1 MNALTQFKKTLIL
14 PLLIAVALVVVCA
27 QPAAHAQN
35 FGPWGPAVSVD
46 PDRSNGINTPFND
59 GCPIEG
65 PDGYML
71 FFASNRDVVLD
82 LDIWVASRS
91 SLGDPWA
98 SPEKLPFPVNT
109 TANEFCPT
117 PLAGN
122 RLLFVST
129 RSNLCGGAGPNPDI
143 YETQL
148 HPVRGWLPPQH
159 LGCEVNSGFEEFSP
173 SLVEADGMTI
183 LFFSS
188 SRSDHPR
195 HKIYMSV
202 QQPDGT
208 WGTATLV
215 NELNAAG
222 ASDARPNVRKDG
234 LEIVFDS
241 TRAGGPP
248 QIYTATRSSILD
260 PWSAPELLGPNV
272 NLPAFAQSRPSISH
286 DGRRLYFGSTR
297 DNQQGDVGSDIFV
310 STRSGPG
317 RRVADGEVRG
327 R

>member
-1 MNALTQFKKTLIL
+1 MNPLPPFKKTLIL
-14 PLLIAVALVVVCA
+14 RLLIAVALALVCA
-27 QPAAHAQN
+27 QPAAQAQN
-35 FGPWGPAVSVD
+35 FGPWEPAVSVD
-46 PDRSNGINTPFND
+46 PDRSIGINTSFND

-65 PDGYML
+65 PDGHML
-71 FFASNRDVVLD
+71 FFASNRDGV

-91 SLGDPWA
+91 SLGDPWV

-109 TANEFCPT
+109 TTSNEFCPT

-143 YETQL
+143 YESQL
-148 HPVRGWLPPQH
+148 HPVKGWLPPQH

-173 SLVEADGMTI
+173 SLVETDGMTI

-188 SRSDHPR
+188 SRSNPSPPR

-202 QQPDGT
+202 QQPDGS

-241 TRAGGPP
+241 TRGGGPS
-248 QIYTATRSSILD
+248 QIYTASRSSIFD
-260 PWSAPELLGPNV
+260 PWSAPEPLGPNV
-272 NLPAFAQSRPSISH
+272 NFPGFAQSRPSISH
-286 DGRRLYFGSTR
+286 DGRRLHFGSTR
-297 DNQQGDVGSDIFV
+297 DNQPGDVGSDIFV

-317 RRVADGEVRG
+317 LG

>member
-1 MNALTQFKKTLIL
+1 
-14 PLLIAVALVVVCA
+14 
-27 QPAAHAQN
+27 
-35 FGPWGPAVSVD
+35 
-46 PDRSNGINTPFND
+46 
-59 GCPIEG
+59 
-65 PDGYML
+65 
-71 FFASNRDVVLD
+71 
-82 LDIWVASRS
+82 
-91 SLGDPWA
+91 
-98 SPEKLPFPVNT
+98 
-109 TANEFCPT
+109 
-117 PLAGN
+117 
-122 RLLFVST
+122 VST

-143 YETQL
+143 YETRL
-148 HPVRGWLPPQH
+148 HPVRSWLPPRH

-173 SLVEADGMTI
+173 SLVEADGMTM

-188 SRSDHPR
+188 NRPVGGP

-202 QQPDGT
+202 QQPDGS

-222 ASDARPNVRKDG
+222 FSDARPNVRKDG

-248 QIYTATRSSILD
+248 QIYTATRSSIFD
-260 PWSAPELLGPNV
+260 PWSVPQLLGPNV
-272 NLPAFAQSRPSISH
+272 NLPGFAQTRPSFSR

-297 DNQQGDVGSDIFV
+297 DNQPGDQGSDIFV

-317 RRVADGEVRG
+317 RAGDREVRG